1 MKCNQKLSIR
11 GQSPRGLELC
21 SSSKMPDV
29 KEKPPNKR
37 NLTPPASPGSSP
49 AAKKT
54 AIQNEVKNNPSLQTG
69 LSPQNSSAQSNIQND
84 VSPMHVDMI
93 NTELLFPDSYTGN
106 LDVIVESQD
115 KNIGNLHPFA
125 LSKMLSVASN
135 SIQEI
140 VGMGR
145 NKVKIIFKNII
156 GANSFLLNA
165 DFQKKNQLKAYVA
178 QSLLFR
184 FGVVKNI
191 PTDTTIE
198 ELQQSIVSSVKV
210 HSIRRLQKKAENK
223 LIPIPVIEVKF
234 FGSTLPD
241 FVFFYNLRCRVEPSI
256 RNPIQCF
263 NCLRFNHTATQCRGQ
278 VRCSKCGENH
288 KVEDCTVQTSEYKC
302 AQCQG
307 NHQATDRICPSYIQQ
322 RQIKRIMA
330 FENLSYRDAKLHQKN
345 KFVSKAHTFAEISS
359 SSSPN
364 IPPPLLEKEFTQHKG
379 TKFISRNWPTI
390 QKNQY
395 PTLSPQEKATDE
407 YVAVYRAQEQAK
419 ASSQPDSFQAELRI
433 ARAIAAIKAV
443 IPDKHPDLKLDSN
456 INDIVEQV
464 MLSILNNLPSQI
476 TSNPKPPPP
485 PPPLGDL
492 ITMRDD

>member
-1 MKCNQKLSIR
+1 
-11 GQSPRGLELC
+11 
-21 SSSKMPDV
+21 MPDV

-184 FGVVKNI
+184 FGIVKNI

-210 HSIRRLQKKAENK
+210 HSIRRQQKK
-223 LIPIPVIEVKF
+223 LR
-234 FGSTLPD
+234 T
-241 FVFFYNLRCRVEPSI
+241 NLFQFLLLKSNSLDPLNTDNSHSFSLLVE
-256 RNPIQCF
+256 F
-263 NCLRFNHTATQCRGQ
+263 
-278 VRCSKCGENH
+278 
-288 KVEDCTVQTSEYKC
+288 
-302 AQCQG
+302 
-307 NHQATDRICPSYIQQ
+307 
-322 RQIKRIMA
+322 
-330 FENLSYRDAKLHQKN
+330 
-345 KFVSKAHTFAEISS
+345 FVSH
-359 SSSPN
+359 P
-364 IPPPLLEKEFTQHKG
+364 
-379 TKFISRNWPTI
+379 
-390 QKNQY
+390 
-395 PTLSPQEKATDE
+395 
-407 YVAVYRAQEQAK
+407 
-419 ASSQPDSFQAELRI
+419 SF
-433 ARAIAAIKAV
+433 
-443 IPDKHPDLKLDSN
+443 PFN
-456 INDIVEQV
+456 
-464 MLSILNNLPSQI
+464 
-476 TSNPKPPPP
+476 
-485 PPPLGDL
+485 
-492 ITMRDD
+492 